1 MRDDCP
7 VEQCQFQNAQPS
19 LLYSSALKGSPST
32 ARSADSLTKANCP
45 PAQQRQFGSRDKF
58 PGEASHFQHATATPL
73 YPTVN
78 DSAAQISSCTS
89 NTGTRVG
96 LGPADPT
103 MNGGGLVQGRSE
115 SLYLPQSLISSQ
127 LPIISRSIASGYKA
141 RWMPRWTG
149 F

>member
-7 VEQCQFQNAQPS
+7 VDQCQFRNAQPS

-32 ARSADSLTKANCP
+32 ARSADSLTKANGP

-58 PGEASHFQHATATPL
+58 LGETNHFQHATATPL

-78 DSAAQISSCTS
+78 DSSAQISSCTS

-96 LGPADPT
+96 MGPADPT

-115 SLYLPQSLISSQ
+115 RSYLPQSLISSQ
-127 LPIISRSIASGYKA
+127 LPITSRSIASGYKA